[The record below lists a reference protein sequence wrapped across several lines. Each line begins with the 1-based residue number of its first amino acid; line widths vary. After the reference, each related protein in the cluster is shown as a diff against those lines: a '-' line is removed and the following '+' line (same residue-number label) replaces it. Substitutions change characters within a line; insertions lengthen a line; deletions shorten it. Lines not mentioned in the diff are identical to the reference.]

1 MTGAGVDGVGDTD
14 GVVCAGVDDSS
25 LVCCGGAVEIFSDSK
40 NLTSDSDDESEDS
53 VEVDVVVVVVVV
65 VVVDVVV
72 DSVVVVETISMGM

>member
-25 LVCCGGAVEIFSDSK
+25 VVCCGGAVEIFSDSK
-40 NLTSDSDDESEDS
+40 NFTPDSEEESKDS
-53 VEVDVVVVVVVV
+53 VEVDVVVVVVV

-72 DSVVVVETISMGM
+72 DSVVVVETISIGM